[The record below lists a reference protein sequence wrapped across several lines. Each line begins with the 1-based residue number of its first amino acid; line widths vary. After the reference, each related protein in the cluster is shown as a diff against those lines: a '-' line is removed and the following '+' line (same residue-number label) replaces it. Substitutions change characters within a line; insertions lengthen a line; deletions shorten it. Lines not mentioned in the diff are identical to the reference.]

1 METYLNLW
9 NEAKAVISNL
19 LITIFLMA
27 VVVLAVSLVYMFC
40 DQLIS
45 MIISVVKELN
55 YRVFKNENQY
65 LFLQYYNGYGEGLL
79 DYNEHHSALRLGIV
93 IKPKFFSEY

>member
-1 METYLNLW
+1 MGIFAILIWVVICLFIATREIHAY
-9 NEAKAVISNL
+9 EPRQVISNL

-40 DQLIS
+40 DQLIN

-55 YRVFKNENQY
+55 YRVF
-65 LFLQYYNGYGEGLL
+65 L
-79 DYNEHHSALRLGIV
+79 A
-93 IKPKFFSEY
+93 